1 MVIFDAN
8 MILRYVLNDS
18 EEMAD
23 VADKYIAVGD
33 VYVTLE
39 VMAEVVYVLHGPY
52 GMNREQIFNAVMDF
66 LKLVNCEEKIVLY
79 LAMETYKRNNLDFV
93 DCILFAYN
101 RLKGAEI
108 ATFDKKTVALAWRL
122 KSWTNLKCTRRI

>member
-52 GMNREQIFNAVMDF
+52 GMNREQIFDAVMDF

-108 ATFDKKTVALAWRL
+108 ATFDKKLLRL
-122 KSWTNLKCTRRI
+122 LGGLIHGQT